1 MNALSPILALF
12 GSARRAV
19 EFIGGVGY
27 LIRDTISA
35 SRRALFSKRG
45 RRLGWKNLW
54 TQMDRVGVQSIP
66 IVSLVLFCIGAILA
80 LQMAQILRD
89 YGMVAKVADVIAIA
103 IFRELGP
110 LMAAIVLTG
119 FAGAS
124 IAAEMGSTVVS
135 EEIEALQAHAID
147 PIRFLVVPRVL
158 ATAVMLVCVS
168 VVGDL
173 LGVLGGMVV
182 GQSFLGIG
190 HEQYLAHT
198 LDALKL
204 RDFITGLGKA
214 AVFGVIIS
222 SLACYLGLIPFD
234 TETLRFD
241 GIVRRHLE
249 IMTGAGIVAGL
260 VYWMIAGRNAG
271 AWREPSRPLRQPP
284 PLPANSPPPPPTYSP
299 PSSPG

>member
-1 MNALSPILALF
+1 MNALSPIVVLL
-12 GSARRAV
+12 GGARRGV
-19 EFIGGVGY
+19 ELIGGLGY

-35 SRRALFSKRG
+35 SGRALFSKRG

-80 LQMAQILRD
+80 LQMAPILRD
-89 YGMVAKVADVIAIA
+89 YGMVPKVADVIAIA

-168 VVGDL
+168 VVGDV

-190 HEQYLAHT
+190 HEQYMAHT
-198 LDALKL
+198 LAALKL
-204 RDFITGLGKA
+204 RDFITGLSKA

-222 SLACYLGLIPFD
+222 SLACYLGL
-234 TETLRFD
+234 
-241 GIVRRHLE
+241 GV
-249 IMTGAGIVAGL
+249 TGGAQGVGRATTRTVVLTIVALIAIDLMFNAVFFYLGL
-260 VYWMIAGRNAG
+260 
-271 AWREPSRPLRQPP
+271 
-284 PLPANSPPPPPTYSP
+284 
-299 PSSPG
+299 

>member
-1 MNALSPILALF
+1 MNALSPILVVL
-12 GSARRAV
+12 GSVRRGV
-19 EFIGGVGY
+19 ELIGGLGY
-27 LIRDTISA
+27 LILDTIAA

-54 TQMDRVGVQSIP
+54 AQMDRVGVQSIP

-80 LQMAQILRD
+80 LQMAPILRD
-89 YGMVAKVADVIAIA
+89 YGMVPKVADVIAIA

-124 IAAEMGSTVVS
+124 IAAEIGSTVVS

-182 GQSFLGIG
+182 GQCFLGIG

-204 RDFITGLGKA
+204 RDFITGLSKS
-214 AVFGVIIS
+214 AVFGVVIS
-222 SLACYLGLIPFD
+222 SLACYLGLGV
-234 TETLRFD
+234 TGGAQGVGRATTRTVVLT
-241 GIVRRHLE
+241 IVSL
-249 IMTGAGIVAGL
+249 IAIDLIFNAVFFYLGL
-260 VYWMIAGRNAG
+260 
-271 AWREPSRPLRQPP
+271 
-284 PLPANSPPPPPTYSP
+284 
-299 PSSPG
+299 